1 MLSSKDG
8 RLNLIVE
15 RLTMRV
21 LKSNLIGTF
30 TLIVV
35 CFFNNPVSA
44 QSGGADDRGF
54 LGVHYQ
60 MADDGQGIVVIK
72 TVDASPAKGKLKSGD
87 QISNF
92 EGRQISSLRQFQE
105 MTSKHGVGDEIV
117 FQVVRAGQSVTVKIK
132 LTDWPMVIPEL
143 PKMKIDKSPSKRAD
157 FKRADFKRANFKRVN
172 IESPDG
178 VSIAADLYRKSVD
191 VDAPMIVLC
200 HQAGWSRGEYRQIA
214 PRLNKL
220 GYQCLAIDQRSGGKV
235 NSVVNETHR
244 RAIAQNKTTEF
255 VDAEADIIAAINWAR
270 KNYPEAK
277 MILWGSSYSSSLVLR
292 IAGENQGLVNGVLA
306 FSPGEYFAS
315 QGKGDRWIE
324 KSALKIQVPVFIT
337 SSKAEVPQWRAVFDA
352 IPAKEKT
359 SYVPETDGN
368 HGARAL
374 WTKFEDHP
382 GYWSAVEQFLDQ
394 F

>member
-1 MLSSKDG
+1 MH
-8 RLNLIVE
+8 
-15 RLTMRV
+15 V

-143 PKMKIDKSPSKRAD
+143 PKMKIDKSPSKRGD
-157 FKRADFKRANFKRVN
+157 FKRADFKRVN

-255 VDAEADIIAAINWAR
+255 VDAEADIIVAINWAR

-337 SSKAEVPQWRAVFDA
+337 SSKAEAPQWRAVFDA